1 MTGHDKGHF
10 DLVLL
15 VLLLPEMEPKMKES
29 SDFFMLK
36 LDSLSATSL
45 KAEKRGVR

>member
-29 SDFFMLK
+29 SNFFVLK
-36 LDSLSATSL
+36 LNSLSATSL
-45 KAEKRGVR
+45 ETERRDVR